1 MQIECSLCEC
11 QIVKRSREITKKDVV
26 FHQITTGSIHLEA
39 LSVMSPVLRRW
50 CRSVSAPGFPPPASS
65 TPPGELSLVHTTPPP
80 QSSPLIGCS
89 GAAVAELETNA
100 RLERA
105 LGRLSLPRATELVL
119 PSSGARVQLLL
130 PPGYRE
136 ADDFTFPLLVFL

>member
-1 MQIECSLCEC
+1 M
-11 QIVKRSREITKKDVV
+11 SRPR
-26 FHQITTGSIHLEA
+26 GSRH
-39 LSVMSPVLRRW
+39 PHPRHRQ
-50 CRSVSAPGFPPPASS
+50 VSSHWS
-65 TPPGELSLVHTTPPP
+65 TPHP
-80 QSSPLIGCS
+80 SSPLIGCS

>member
-1 MQIECSLCEC
+1 M
-11 QIVKRSREITKKDVV
+11 SRPRGAR
-26 FHQITTGSIHLEA
+26 H
-39 LSVMSPVLRRW
+39 
-50 CRSVSAPGFPPPASS
+50 PPPRHRQVSSHWS
-65 TPPGELSLVHTTPPP
+65 TPHHSL
-80 QSSPLIGCS
+80 LIGCS